1 MELLHHFQPYS
12 KSNLE
17 APDINMLC
25 GVKRRPTA
33 NKCACEII
41 NSFANLCQIENGTQM
56 GFHTVHYLDCFAR
69 TELWICSVCATMSH
83 LLDRQQLLLS
93 IQYVAACC
101 VLRSGSHRQTQ
112 ANKEQEEP
120 IKRFTEQSGQV
131 RRRGTR
137 WSTWQEVYS
146 NMTREETGSNQLKSR
161 ALAASRHLKCEEI
174 WSQNSGCDEICRRLI
189 KQIRERNYLIC
200 CWCCRCS
207 RFFSVGD
214 LSCVLFCFL
223 FDSVQVNRRGSGLL
237 RQWALWLIRQ

>member
-1 MELLHHFQPYS
+1 
-12 KSNLE
+12 
-17 APDINMLC
+17 MLC

-83 LLDRQQLLLS
+83 LLYRQQLLS
-93 IQYVAACC
+93 IQYAAACC

-112 ANKEQEEP
+112 ANKEQEEST
-120 IKRFTEQSGQV
+120 KRFTEQPGGETRDQV
-131 RRRGTR
+131 KHMTG
-137 WSTWQEVYS
+137 SVQQY
-146 NMTREETGSNQLKSR
+146 MTREETGSNQLKSR
-161 ALAASRHLKCEEI
+161 ALAASRHVKCEEI
-174 WSQNSGCDEICRRLI
+174 WSQNSGCGDVCRQLI
-189 KQIRERNYLIC
+189 KQIGERNDLIC

-207 RFFSVGD
+207 HFFSVGD

-223 FDSVQVNRRGSGLL
+223 FDSAPVNRRGSGLL
-237 RQWALWLIRQ
+237 TQRALWLIRQQIEKLLSVPQF